1 MPKADKQPRVIFES
15 TARADALVR
24 GLAKAIT
31 GEEPGKNPL
40 PATLDLRGTV
50 EGSEVTLRRQSTL
63 TGPWV
68 EFRGVVTSLA
78 GGSSLAGAY
87 RDLRGNRRV
96 LTNGFLLFFLAV
108 SAFSAIRDWD
118 THDSISIAV
127 VCIVAVTI
135 GFAVDRFHV
144 LNRNSE
150 RDLLRR
156 DIETVVERVESV
168 A

>member
-1 MPKADKQPRVIFES
+1 M
-15 TARADALVR
+15 
-24 GLAKAIT
+24 
-31 GEEPGKNPL
+31 
-40 PATLDLRGTV
+40 
-50 EGSEVTLRRQSTL
+50 
-63 TGPWV
+63 
-68 EFRGVVTSLA
+68 
-78 GGSSLAGAY
+78 
-87 RDLRGNRRV
+87 
-96 LTNGFLLFFLAV
+96 TNGFLLFFLAV